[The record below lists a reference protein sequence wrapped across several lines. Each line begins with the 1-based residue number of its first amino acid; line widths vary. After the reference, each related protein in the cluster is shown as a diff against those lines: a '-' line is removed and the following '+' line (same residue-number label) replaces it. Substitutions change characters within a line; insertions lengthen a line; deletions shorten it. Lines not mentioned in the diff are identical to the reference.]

1 MKEQEQSEAEEKN
14 VEGIEEEVQDSATPY
29 HNNDPQTNNL
39 IENRR
44 STFKKKR
51 G

>member
-1 MKEQEQSEAEEKN
+1 VKEQEQSEAEEKN
-14 VEGIEEEVQDSATPY
+14 VEGIEEEVPDSTTP
-29 HNNDPQTNNL
+29 HKNNTESNNL
-39 IENRR
+39 IVNRR